1 MYSCFCHMDSLFFFP
16 DKYYCT
22 TAKNQAFNLE
32 GKKVGFLVPVLVLVL
47 QFFDMHLV
55 THSESYTLE
64 FH

>member
-1 MYSCFCHMDSLFFFP
+1 M
-16 DKYYCT
+16 
-22 TAKNQAFNLE
+22 
-32 GKKVGFLVPVLVLVL
+32 GFLVPVLVLVL